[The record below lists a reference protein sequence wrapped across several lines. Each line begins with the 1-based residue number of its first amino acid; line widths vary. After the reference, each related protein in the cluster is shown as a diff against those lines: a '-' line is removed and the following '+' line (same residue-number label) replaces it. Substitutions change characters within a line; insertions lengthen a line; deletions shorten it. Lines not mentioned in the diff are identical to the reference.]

1 MIAIIA
7 SALVLVLAVAIVRW
21 IAAVPLIR
29 TLTASIDCW
38 ADNAQDESVDHEL

>member
-1 MIAIIA
+1 MFAIVA

-29 TLTASIDCW
+29 TLSASIDNW
-38 ADNAQDESVDHEL
+38 ADDAQDR